1 MSSDAAGLALGSQPM
16 AERSARPGQRRPAGK
31 ADCSEAA
38 VLSLGLPPRL
48 LSLFPSPHS
57 TAHSH
62 LMLFTNRFPGVISFA
77 APTPGVEGQIGAISQ
92 SLLSERRLEK
102 VSFYAPHR

>member
-1 MSSDAAGLALGSQPM
+1 MLQAMFWAPSPWLSAQLGRASGGLQAKRT
-16 AERSARPGQRRPAGK
+16 A
-31 ADCSEAA
+31 
-38 VLSLGLPPRL
+38 PRL
-48 LSLFPSPHS
+48 QSFPLAFRLVSSLFSPPPPS

-77 APTPGVEGQIGAISQ
+77 APTPGIEGQIGAISQ

-102 VSFYAPHR
+102 VSFYASHR